1 MSACRSPSRPAREA
15 SGDGSPGRSAVR
27 SVVACVCCVS
37 VVAFAPPPA
46 ASAKAKAGCTKVA
59 SPSGHDSAAGTVGA
73 PYATAQRLVG
83 SLAPGQTGCLRTGVY
98 KQRELTIATPG
109 LRLTGFPG
117 ERAQIVGR
125 IRVSGAGVVVDDL
138 TLNGRNDRGLPSP
151 TINADNV
158 TFRHNGVSSPD
169 SRSCFALGGTRE
181 VRHSVIQGNRIHNCG
196 ASLLDS
202 GIYMSDVD
210 DAKVVGNVIYD
221 NAGRGIKVGPDS
233 QGALIRGNV
242 IDGNPIGLNF
252 SGLGMGA
259 SSNNLVKRNVIANA
273 TRYWNVQTYW
283 PDRVGSGNLVRR
295 NCLHGGNPDSDYN
308 RDGGISTGPG
318 FTAQQNL
325 IAAPLYVNRMAKDF
339 RLRRTSPCRAVYRP
353 VGGPKSRSRLAAAIV
368 EVQRL
373 IREAI
378 GALQE

>member
-1 MSACRSPSRPAREA
+1 VPIALPAT
-15 SGDGSPGRSAVR
+15 
-27 SVVACVCCVS
+27 
-37 VVAFAPPPA
+37 
-46 ASAKAKAGCTKVA
+46 ASAKANVGCTKIA
-59 SPSGHDSAAGTVGA
+59 SPAGSDSGAGTAGH
-73 PYATAQRLVG
+73 PFATAQRLVG

-98 KQRELTIATPG
+98 EQRELTIATPG
-109 LRLTGFPG
+109 LRLTSFPG

-125 IRVSGAGVVVDDL
+125 IRVSGAGVLVDDL

-169 SRSCFALGGTRE
+169 SRSCFALGGTME
-181 VRHSVIQGNRIHNCG
+181 VRRSVIQGNRIHNCG

-210 DAKVVGNVIYD
+210 DAKILGNVIYD

-252 SGLGMGA
+252 SGVDTTA

-273 TRYWNVQTYW
+273 TGYWNVQTYW
-283 PDRVGSGNLVRR
+283 PGPVGSGNLVRR
-295 NCLHGGNPDSDYN
+295 NCLHGGNPDPHYN
-308 RDGGISTGPG
+308 QDGGVSDGPG
-318 FTAQQNL
+318 FTAQLNL
-325 IAAPLYVNRMAKDF
+325 IAAPLYVNRRAKDF
-339 RLRRTSPCRAVYRP
+339 RLRRTSPCRAVYRSAAGADYGSP
-353 VGGPKSRSRLAAAIV
+353 LAGAILELRRLV
-368 EVQRL
+368 S
-373 IREAI
+373 EAI
-378 GALQE
+378 ATLQE